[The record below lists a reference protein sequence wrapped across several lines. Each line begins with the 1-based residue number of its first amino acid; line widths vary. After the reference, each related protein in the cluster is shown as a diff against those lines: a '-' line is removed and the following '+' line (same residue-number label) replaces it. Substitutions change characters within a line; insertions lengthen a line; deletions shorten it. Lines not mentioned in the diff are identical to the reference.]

1 MIEKFLRLFK
11 HYREAL
17 ARIVELQAK
26 VEELTNDLSLLKV
39 ERNGLK
45 DQLDAYKIS
54 VRELGVEKAFLQ
66 DRFIE
71 AKNDLARLQDDL
83 LKIVKDSMDSSRP
96 KLPGKPIDPIY
107 SSRIPIHRLV
117 DEKNREFFKDLKAR
131 LSEEAEI
138 TA

>member
-11 HYREAL
+11 HYREAR

-26 VEELTNDLSLLKV
+26 VEELANDLSLLEV

-96 KLPGKPIDPIY
+96 KLPGKPTEPVY

-131 LSEEAEI
+131 LSGEAEI